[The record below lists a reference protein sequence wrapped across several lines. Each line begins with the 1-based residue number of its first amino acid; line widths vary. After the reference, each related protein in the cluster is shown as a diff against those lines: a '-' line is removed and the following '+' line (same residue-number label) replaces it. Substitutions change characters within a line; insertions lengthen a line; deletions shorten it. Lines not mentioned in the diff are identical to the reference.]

1 MSREEVKDACIR
13 DEGMASLIQ
22 FRCRSILS
30 RFQKV
35 LSSGDTSRVTGAR
48 RGSEYYGE
56 RERESMI
63 IIVLTQI

>member
-30 RFQKV
+30 RFKRSFPRAIQ
-35 LSSGDTSRVTGAR
+35 A
-48 RGSEYYGE
+48 E
-56 RERESMI
+56 
-63 IIVLTQI
+63 

>member
-1 MSREEVKDACIR
+1 VNVEGRSKGCVCIR

-35 LSSGDTSRVTGAR
+35 LSSGDTGRVKGAR

-56 RERESMI
+56 RER
-63 IIVLTQI
+63 V